1 MQSYGPDFEL
11 LVASHRHVGMD
22 SLSGSLRQSEPCSPC
37 SPGSP
42 DPNNSI
48 IRPMSPLSIS
58 KAISSLQKGNKTI
71 RCYFTLVS
79 VMVVVIVVTN

>member
-1 MQSYGPDFEL
+1 MFLLLGLLLVDAMQSYGPDFEL

-58 KAISSLQKGNKTI
+58 KAISSLQKGNN
-71 RCYFTLVS
+71 Y
-79 VMVVVIVVTN
+79 